1 MKKTAGSA
9 LPGSCPPSP
18 VRLGQPLF
26 HFAGH
31 NRRLALLL
39 VAIRHRHQPRFKVS
53 DPSLKLSSC
62 DLRMMLS
69 G

>member
-1 MKKTAGSA
+1 MKKTADFACQGFR
-9 LPGSCPPSP
+9 PPSP

-26 HFAGH
+26 HSAGH
-31 NRRLALLL
+31 NRRLALPPKSLRQRL
-39 VAIRHRHQPRFKVS
+39 RHLSKVS